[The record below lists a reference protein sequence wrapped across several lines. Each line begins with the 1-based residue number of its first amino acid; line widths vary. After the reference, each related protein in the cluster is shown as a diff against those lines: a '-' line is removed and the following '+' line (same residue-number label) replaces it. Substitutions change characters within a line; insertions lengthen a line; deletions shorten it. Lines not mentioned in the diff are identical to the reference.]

1 MTSSRMDSHRW
12 DSALDPQVVPL
23 FLALQWAHAR
33 SLDSMRPPLVRHGLS
48 LAEFDV
54 LATLRNTPPP
64 HEATPSRIQDAM
76 VITSGGLTKLMHQLE
91 GRGLVRRLQ
100 FEDDLRVKPV
110 RLTPKGARLIEA
122 AMAEAVGLTGDWI
135 KRALDAT
142 QIELL
147 TALLTKCVQAPVR

>member
-1 MTSSRMDSHRW
+1 MDSHRW

-76 VITSGGLTKLMHQLE
+76 VITSGGLTKLMRQLE

>member
-1 MTSSRMDSHRW
+1 
-12 DSALDPQVVPL
+12 
-23 FLALQWAHAR
+23 
-33 SLDSMRPPLVRHGLS
+33 MR
-48 LAEFDV
+48 
-54 LATLRNTPPP
+54 
-64 HEATPSRIQDAM
+64 
-76 VITSGGLTKLMHQLE
+76 QLE

>member
-1 MTSSRMDSHRW
+1 MDSHPW

-76 VITSGGLTKLMHQLE
+76 VITSGGLTKLMRQLE

-147 TALLTKCVQAPVR
+147 TTLLTKCVQAPVR

>member
-1 MTSSRMDSHRW
+1 MDSHRW

-100 FEDDLRVKPV
+100 FEVDLRVKPV